1 MRELIDKLQAEGTLS
16 KHELVKL
23 LSGFSKEDSEYLL
36 EKARAST
43 QQNFG
48 NGIYT
53 RGLIEISNYC
63 KNDCYYCGI
72 RKSNRKAERYRLSKE
87 DILACCE
94 QGHELGFRTFVLQG
108 GEDPWFTDERMVDIL
123 KSIKM
128 HYPDCAITLSIGE
141 KTSNQYRKYFDA
153 GADRYLLR
161 HETADS
167 DHYSLLH
174 PQELTLMDRKRCLL
188 DLKAIG
194 YQVGTGFMVGSP
206 YQTFENLADDLLFI
220 KELEP
225 EMIGIGPFIPH
236 KDTPFAECE
245 PGTMELTTFLIGVLR
260 LMLPYSLLPST
271 TALGTIDENGRENGI
286 LAGANVVMPNLSPK
300 QVRNKYLLY
309 NNKISTGEEAAE
321 SRELL
326 QKRMNQIGYAL
337 LIDRGDHQSRKEK
350 IE

>member
-1 MRELIDKLQAEGTLS
+1 MRELIDKLQTEGTLS
-16 KHELVKL
+16 KQELVKL
-23 LSGFSKEDSEYLL
+23 LSGFSKEDSEYLFD
-36 EKARAST
+36 KAQVAT
-43 QQNFG
+43 KKTFG

-87 DILACCE
+87 EILSCCE
-94 QGHELGFRTFVLQG
+94 QGYELGFRTYVLQS
-108 GEDPWFTDERMVDIL
+108 GEDPWFTDDRLVEII
-123 KSIKM
+123 KSIKTN
-128 HYPDCAITLSIGE
+128 YPDCAITLSIGE
-141 KTSNQYRKYFDA
+141 KTYSQYRKYFEA

-161 HETADS
+161 HETADE
-167 DHYSLLH
+167 DHYSKLH
-174 PQELTLMDRKRCLL
+174 PRDLTLTNRKQCLM
-188 DLKAIG
+188 DLKEIG

-220 KELEP
+220 KELKP

-245 PGTMELTTFLIGVLR
+245 PGTMEFTTFLIGVLR
-260 LMLPYSLLPST
+260 LMLPNSLLPST

-300 QVRNKYLLY
+300 QVRSKYLLY

-326 QKRMNQIGYAL
+326 QKRMNRIGYEL
-337 LIDRGDHQSRKEK
+337 LVDRGDHQSRKENR
-350 IE
+350 E